1 MKFNIMALGI
11 TCGVIW
17 GGAILLAGVANTIWP
32 GYGQAFLD
40 VVASVYPG
48 YKGTPGIG
56 QAIIGAL
63 YGLVDG
69 GIAGLIFAWLYN
81 FVSSKTAA
89 A

>member
-17 GGAILLAGVANTIWP
+17 AGAILFTGVCSLIWP

-40 VVASVYPG
+40 LIASVYPG
-48 YKGTPGIG
+48 YKGTASIG
-56 QAIIGAL
+56 QVVIGTL

-69 GIAGLIFAWLYN
+69 GIAGIIFAWLYN
-81 FVSSKTAA
+81 FFAKSEA
-89 A
+89 